1 MKRIFSILR
10 LWLVQDELEYDIIE
24 ERVVFKNNNDEV
36 LGAAQLLKHVKANKH
51 M

>member
-10 LWLVQDELEYDIIE
+10 LWLVQDELEYDITE
-24 ERVVFKNNNDEV
+24 ERVFFKINNDKV
-36 LGAAQLLKHVKANKH
+36 LGAAQLLKHVNANKH